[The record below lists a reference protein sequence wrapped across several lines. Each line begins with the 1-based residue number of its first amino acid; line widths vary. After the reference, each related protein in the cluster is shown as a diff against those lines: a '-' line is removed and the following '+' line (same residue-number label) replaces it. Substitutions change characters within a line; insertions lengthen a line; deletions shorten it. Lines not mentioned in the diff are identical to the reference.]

1 MWKLWFFFTFVDHVK
16 TNKHMFDFFSPS
28 GSYTILVYRS
38 YIDTKHRAASL
49 RQQSFLFWYARA
61 LAVRNT
67 SRGVAEW
74 RISYNQRD
82 SVYIYIKNTYCM
94 GKRPFLFLLLIYV
107 RFLTIFY
114 AKNMGLSFIADVVRH
129 YDSERVCRWGV
140 FLNSVRPTGSTPFNA
155 FSFWVIFCHI
165 TLERSWVVGFCL
177 HFCWMYVATAI
188 TYSEP
193 SPS

>member
-1 MWKLWFFFTFVDHVK
+1 MWKLWFFLRSWIMSK
-16 TNKHMFDFFSPS
+16 RINICSIFFSPS

-82 SVYIYIKNTYCM
+82 SVYIYIYIYIYQKHVLHGQETVSIFIANLRAISNDILRKKHGTLLYCGRSAALRQWASLSM
-94 GKRPFLFLLLIYV
+94 GRVLKFSQTDGIDSVWCISILSDFLSYYAWTLMSYWLLFTFLLNV
-107 RFLTIFY
+107 
-114 AKNMGLSFIADVVRH
+114 H
-129 YDSERVCRWGV
+129 
-140 FLNSVRPTGSTPFNA
+140 
-155 FSFWVIFCHI
+155 CHGNH
-165 TLERSWVVGFCL
+165 L
-177 HFCWMYVATAI
+177 
-188 TYSEP
+188 
-193 SPS
+193 